1 MSNLKIK
8 LAVAATSLLALAGTG
23 LAAATPASASTQ
35 LGGVSVAQYCS
46 ATALANGA
54 AASYATSVNNTY
66 SGWRCNDQIYNG
78 LYWWSRLRTV
88 DMNRACSIQYG
99 SGAWAYDPTS
109 TLTGWK
115 CYR

>member
-1 MSNLKIK
+1 MNVKMK
-8 LAVAATSLLALAGTG
+8 LAVAVATLLAAGGAG

-35 LGGVSVAQYCS
+35 LGGVSVAKYCS

-54 AASYATSVNNTY
+54 QASYAVSVNNSA
-66 SGWRCNDQIYNG
+66 SGWRCNDQHWNG
-78 LYWWSRLRTV
+78 LYWWSQLRGV

-99 SGAWAYDPTS
+99 PGAWAYDPTS
-109 TLTGWK
+109 TLLGWR